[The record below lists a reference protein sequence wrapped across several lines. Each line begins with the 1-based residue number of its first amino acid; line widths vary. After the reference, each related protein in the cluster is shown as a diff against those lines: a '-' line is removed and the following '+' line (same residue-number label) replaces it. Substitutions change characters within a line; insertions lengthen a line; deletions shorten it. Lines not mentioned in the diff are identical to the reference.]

1 MTFEVIHNTKFVQ
14 PAGFS
19 SQQFRKL
26 DQLYCRAASRKA
38 ITYRTVDVD
47 FDAGVASY
55 VYYKSI
61 SQSPYVQFMIRK
73 VGPQTTMFEVYQEGR
88 GRVTKSGVFERAY
101 ESLRE
106 IIHGLSDDMS

>member
-19 SQQFRKL
+19 AHQFRKL
-26 DQLYCRAASRKA
+26 DQLYCRAASEKTL
-38 ITYRTVDVD
+38 TYRTVDVD

-55 VYYKSI
+55 IYYKSA
-61 SQSPYVQFMIRK
+61 SQSPYVQFLIRK

-88 GRVTKSGVFERAY
+88 GRVAKSGVFDRAY
-101 ESLRE
+101 DKLND
-106 IIHGLSDDMS
+106 IIQALSDDAS